1 MLKYILMFYSLF
13 TYAGLTLVILSGAR
27 VLDPFF
33 EGLGKN
39 GEMIQLA
46 VEVACFVIGAELLLK
61 PAFEDQ
67 KEIGTKKNITPRGS
81 GDSFS
86 AKANKKESTKKTKKN
101 NNQIKRSYSTG
112 NKKYRK
118 KYDDDCNNTICFNEV
133 EVFEPVI
140 KWSISFTSEEDD
152 QWPYTKHSSKKF
164 LWSIFADE

>member
-1 MLKYILMFYSLF
+1 MLKYILMILGGVIFIAGYYFMQQNEGRGKTMMFYSLF

-27 VLDPFF
+27 VLDPF
-33 EGLGKN
+33 L
-39 GEMIQLA
+39 
-46 VEVACFVIGAELLLK
+46 EVACFVIGAELLLK

-86 AKANKKESTKKTKKN
+86 VKANKKESTKKTKKN

-118 KYDDDCNNTICFNEV
+118 K
-133 EVFEPVI
+133 
-140 KWSISFTSEEDD
+140 
-152 QWPYTKHSSKKF
+152 
-164 LWSIFADE
+164 

>member
-1 MLKYILMFYSLF
+1 MLKYILMILGGVIFIAGYYFMQQNEGRGKTMMFYSLF

-33 EGLGKN
+33 EGLGEN
-39 GEMIQLA
+39 GERI
-46 VEVACFVIGAELLLK
+46 ACFVIGAELLLK

-118 KYDDDCNNTICFNEV
+118 K
-133 EVFEPVI
+133 
-140 KWSISFTSEEDD
+140 
-152 QWPYTKHSSKKF
+152 
-164 LWSIFADE
+164 

>member
-1 MLKYILMFYSLF
+1 MLKYILMILGGVIFIAGYYFMQQNEGRGKTMMFYSLF

-33 EGLGKN
+33 ERLGKN

-86 AKANKKESTKKTKKN
+86 AKANKKENTKKKTKN

-118 KYDDDCNNTICFNEV
+118 K
-133 EVFEPVI
+133 
-140 KWSISFTSEEDD
+140 
-152 QWPYTKHSSKKF
+152 
-164 LWSIFADE
+164 

>member
-1 MLKYILMFYSLF
+1 MLKYILMILGGVIFIAGYYFMQQNEGRGKTMMFYSLF

-27 VLDPFF
+27 VL
-33 EGLGKN
+33 EGLGEN

-101 NNQIKRSYSTG
+101 NNQIKRSYGTG

-118 KYDDDCNNTICFNEV
+118 K
-133 EVFEPVI
+133 
-140 KWSISFTSEEDD
+140 
-152 QWPYTKHSSKKF
+152 
-164 LWSIFADE
+164 

>member
-1 MLKYILMFYSLF
+1 MMFYSLF
-13 TYAGLTLVILSGAR
+13 AYAGLTLVILSGAR

-33 EGLGKN
+33 EGLGEN

-86 AKANKKESTKKTKKN
+86 AKANKKEKALKRRTKN

-118 KYDDDCNNTICFNEV
+118 NKTC
-133 EVFEPVI
+133 
-140 KWSISFTSEEDD
+140 S
-152 QWPYTKHSSKKF
+152 
-164 LWSIFADE
+164 

>member
-1 MLKYILMFYSLF
+1 MLKYILMILGGVIFIAGYYFMQQNEGRGKTMMFYSLF

-33 EGLGKN
+33 EGLGEN

-86 AKANKKESTKKTKKN
+86 AKANKKESTN
-101 NNQIKRSYSTG
+101 YLPSTILS
-112 NKKYRK
+112 NFLV
-118 KYDDDCNNTICFNEV
+118 NANMITPQATMMIV
-133 EVFEPVI
+133 
-140 KWSISFTSEEDD
+140 TT
-152 QWPYTKHSSKKF
+152 PYALMKSKF
-164 LWSIFADE
+164 PSQL

>member
-1 MLKYILMFYSLF
+1 MKDSEE
-13 TYAGLTLVILSGAR
+13 R
-27 VLDPFF
+27 
-33 EGLGKN
+33 
-39 GEMIQLA
+39 EMIQLA

-118 KYDDDCNNTICFNEV
+118 K
-133 EVFEPVI
+133 
-140 KWSISFTSEEDD
+140 
-152 QWPYTKHSSKKF
+152 
-164 LWSIFADE
+164 

>member
-1 MLKYILMFYSLF
+1 MLKYILMILGGVIFIAGYYFMQQNEGRGKTMMFYSLF
-13 TYAGLTLVILSGAR
+13 
-27 VLDPFF
+27 
-33 EGLGKN
+33 EGLGEN

-118 KYDDDCNNTICFNEV
+118 K
-133 EVFEPVI
+133 
-140 KWSISFTSEEDD
+140 
-152 QWPYTKHSSKKF
+152 
-164 LWSIFADE
+164 

>member
-1 MLKYILMFYSLF
+1 MLKYILMILGGVIFIAGYYFMQQNEGRGKTMMFYSLF

-46 VEVACFVIGAELLLK
+46 I
-61 PAFEDQ
+61 DQ

-86 AKANKKESTKKTKKN
+86 VKANKKESTKKTKKN

-118 KYDDDCNNTICFNEV
+118 K
-133 EVFEPVI
+133 
-140 KWSISFTSEEDD
+140 
-152 QWPYTKHSSKKF
+152 
-164 LWSIFADE
+164 

>member
-1 MLKYILMFYSLF
+1 MLKYILMILGGVIFIAGYYFMQQNEGRGKTMMFYSLF

-33 EGLGKN
+33 EGL

-118 KYDDDCNNTICFNEV
+118 K
-133 EVFEPVI
+133 
-140 KWSISFTSEEDD
+140 
-152 QWPYTKHSSKKF
+152 
-164 LWSIFADE
+164 

>member
-1 MLKYILMFYSLF
+1 MLKYILMILGGMIFIAGYYFMQQNEGRGKTMMFYSLF

-46 VEVACFVIGAELLLK
+46 IEVACFVIGAELLLK

-86 AKANKKESTKKTKKN
+86 VKANKKEARRRRRKIIIRLKEVTVQGIKSIVKN
-101 NNQIKRSYSTG
+101 KR
-112 NKKYRK
+112 
-118 KYDDDCNNTICFNEV
+118 I
-133 EVFEPVI
+133 
-140 KWSISFTSEEDD
+140 
-152 QWPYTKHSSKKF
+152 
-164 LWSIFADE
+164 